1 MKKTAQKGI
10 DLIKKYEGFMA
21 KAYLCPAG
29 VPTIGYGNTFY
40 PNGVK
45 VKMGDPPITEARA
58 SEILL
63 TVLTKYEDAVNR
75 YAQKPI
81 NQNQFDALVS
91 FTYNLG
97 MGNLRTSTLLKKLNI
112 NPADASIAAEFLK
125 WTRANGVVLA
135 GLKRRRT
142 EEAQLYFS

>member
-29 VPTIGYGNTFY
+29 IPTIGYGNTFY

-63 TVLTKYEDAVNR
+63 AVLAKYEDAVNR

-112 NPADASIAAEFLK
+112 NPSDATIAAEFLK
-125 WTRANGVVLA
+125 WTRGNGVVLA

>member
-1 MKKTAQKGI
+1 MKTTAQPGI
-10 DLIKKYEGFMA
+10 NIIKKYEGFKA
-21 KAYLCPAG
+21 KPYLCPARI
-29 VPTIGYGNTFY
+29 PTIGYGNTYY
-40 PNGVK
+40 PNGNK
-45 VKMGDPPITEARA
+45 VKLTDPPTTEPNATA
-58 SEILL
+58 LL
-63 TVLTKYEDAVNR
+63 MSIIGKYEDAVNR

-97 MGNLRTSTLLKKLNI
+97 MENLRTSTLMKKLNV
-112 NPADASIAAEFLK
+112 NPKDATIKDEFLK

-135 GLKRRRT
+135 GLKKRRE

>member
-1 MKKTAQKGI
+1 MKKTAQNGI
-10 DLIKKYEGFMA
+10 ALIKKYEGFKA
-21 KAYLCPAG
+21 NAYLCPAG
-29 VPTIGYGNTFY
+29 VPTIGYGNTYY

-45 VKMGDPPITEARA
+45 VKIGDSPITEAKA
-58 SEILL
+58 SELL
-63 TVLTKYEDAVNR
+63 LAVLTKYEDAVNR

-97 MGNLRTSTLLKKLNI
+97 MENLRSSTLLKKVNS
-112 NPADASIAAEFLK
+112 NPLDATIKDEFLK
-125 WTRANGVVLA
+125 WTRSNGVVLA
-135 GLKRRRT
+135 GLKKRRA